1 VTDSPSAEASGDK
14 STSTGV
20 DARLASVLCYA
31 GWWVTG
37 LVFLFAERRD
47 KTVRFH
53 AAQSLVVFGLL
64 SVLLFLCGGASAVAF
79 FVAVPRF
86 PLLQAIGNALWFGAV
101 LLWLFLLVKTWRGE
115 TWRVPVAGDLAI
127 KIASR

>member
-1 VTDSPSAEASGDK
+1 
-14 STSTGV
+14 
-20 DARLASVLCYA
+20 LCYA

-37 LVFLFAERRD
+37 LVFLFAERRNQE
-47 KTVRFH
+47 VRFH
-53 AAQSLVVFGLL
+53 AAQSLVVFGVL
-64 SVLLFLCGGASAVAF
+64 SAGLFLCGGASAVAF
-79 FVAVPRF
+79 FVAVPTF

-115 TWRVPVAGDLAI
+115 TWRVPVAGDLAA

>member
-1 VTDSPSAEASGDK
+1 VSDPPSADATGDK

-47 KTVRFH
+47 ATVRFH
-53 AAQSLVVFGLL
+53 AAQSLIVFGVL
-64 SVLLFLCGGASAVAF
+64 SVALFLCGGASAVAF
-79 FVAVPRF
+79 VVAAQTF
-86 PLLQAIGNALWFGAV
+86 QMLQAIGNALWFGAV

-115 TWRVPVAGDLAI
+115 TWRVPVAGDLAL